1 MSTPPETP
9 APPKPVAR
17 PKLVRLPALPPAGTV
32 YHRIRA
38 RFHLI
43 FFLVFVTLPFFDV
56 MRFDLP
62 RKRFFF
68 GGVELW
74 INEFGILFFSLM
86 FLMFLIAASALV
98 WGRIYCG
105 YACPQT
111 IFSEWSVR
119 VEHWAAK
126 LVNKRRSHWS
136 PRHKHLV
143 AKGIF
148 YSVLGVASMFLAF
161 CFTAYFVEPRDLLS
175 RLIRLDIETAAGI
188 TGATVTLLTFLD
200 FAFVRQR
207 FCTTVC
213 PYGYLQGMLQD
224 SKTLLVT
231 YIDGTDGNRICIE
244 CKKCVRDCPMEIDIR
259 ESAYQIEC
267 IHCGE
272 CIDSCETVLR
282 KIGRPG
288 LIHYAW
294 GETTPTHAAREP
306 WLKRLGFRDAKRV
319 AILFVLGF
327 YLAGL
332 SVALSMRRPVMVRVQ
347 PDRTVLYTKL
357 PDGRIVNKLRINL
370 ANRSRQPAAVAFR
383 VEGLPG
389 AELALERNPLLLAPA
404 EALERTYELRVPR
417 WAGAPDVNRFRLIA
431 QPSNEKTP
439 DIFSLT
445 FIMPVEKR
453 NP

>member
-1 MSTPPETP
+1 MSTSPETP
-9 APPKPVAR
+9 SSAKPAAR
-17 PKLVRLPALPPAGTV
+17 PKLVRLPPLPPAETV

-38 RFHLI
+38 RFHLV
-43 FFLVFVTLPFFDV
+43 FFLVFVALPFFDV

-62 RKRFFF
+62 RKRFYF

-74 INEFGILFFSLM
+74 ISEFGILFFSLM
-86 FLMFLIAASALV
+86 FMMFLIAASALV
-98 WGRIYCG
+98 WGRVYCG

-126 LVNKRRSHWS
+126 QINKRFGHWNARS
-136 PRHKHLV
+136 KYV
-143 AKGIF
+143 AAQTIF
-148 YSVLGVASMFLAF
+148 YSVLAVASTFLAF
-161 CFTAYFVEPRDLLS
+161 CFTAYFVEPRDLLD
-175 RLIRLDIETAAGI
+175 RLMHLDIETAAGI
-188 TGATVTLLTFLD
+188 TGAIVTLLTFLD
-200 FAFVRQR
+200 FVFVRQK

-259 ESAYQIEC
+259 DSAYQIEC

-282 KIGRPG
+282 KMGRPG

-294 GETTPTHAAREP
+294 GESSPTRPASEP
-306 WLKRLGFRDAKRV
+306 LLKRLGFRDAKRV

-332 SVALSMRRPVMVRVQ
+332 GVALSMRRPVMVRVQ
-347 PDRTVLYTKL
+347 PDRTVLYTRL
-357 PDGRIVNKLRINL
+357 PDGRIVNKMRLNV
-370 ANRSRQPAAVAFR
+370 ANRSSLPVSVAFQI
-383 VEGLPG
+383 EGLPG
-389 AELALERNPLLLAPA
+389 AELALEHNPLRLAPA
-404 EALERTYELRVPR
+404 EAFERTYELRVPT
-417 WAGAPDVNRFRLIA
+417 WPGAPDVNRFRVIA

-453 NP
+453 NN